1 MKKESKREEKY
12 NIVFNDKDFVDTS
25 KYDNVSLKELNKM
38 IKKQEENYT
47 NYLKNNANKE
57 KSNKMK

>member
-38 IKKQEENYT
+38 IK
-47 NYLKNNANKE
+47 NK
-57 KSNKMK
+57 KKTILII